1 MTSVLVLLFVA
12 ASAADYAGPDV
23 CAKCHPAE
31 AEAQAQS
38 AHARAIARSKPPQPG
53 GWAFGAGHQAITFV
67 TRLDAEHY
75 LEEGRTWY
83 RRSNAYGRTPGA
95 ASDAGRKYRIFDP
108 DAGILRCFSCHSTGP
123 LSQAADGAIEIHEPG
138 VRCEACHGPSA
149 AHANDPARYRPFHP
163 GRLPAGQLN
172 NFCGQCHRMPA
183 GAAETPDLRNPWNAR
198 HQPLLLSAS
207 KCFLGSKGKLSCLT
221 CHSPHQPLV
230 TDLAAY
236 DAKCSSC
243 HAAPRHT
250 ARVAGRP
257 CAGCHMPT
265 VKPEPN
271 LEFANHR
278 IAIFA
283 PGDPL
288 TPIAKPS
295 GRAAAR

>member
-1 MTSVLVLLFVA
+1 MTSVLALLLVA
-12 ASAADYAGPDV
+12 ASAQYAGSDV

-31 AEAQAQS
+31 AESQARS
-38 AHARAIARSKPPQPG
+38 AHARAISRSKPPQPG
-53 GWAFGAGHQAITFV
+53 DWAFGAGHQAITFV

-83 RRSNAYGRTPGA
+83 RRLNAYGRTPGA

-149 AHANDPARYRPFHP
+149 AHAADPARERPPHP
-163 GRLPAGQLN
+163 DRLPAGGLN

-183 GAAETPDLRNPWNAR
+183 AAAETPDLRNPWNTR

-207 KCFLGSKGKLSCLT
+207 KCFLESKGKLSCLT
-221 CHSPHQPLV
+221 CHSPHQPLE
-230 TDLAAY
+230 TSLAAY
-236 DAKCSSC
+236 DVKCSGC

-250 ARVAGRP
+250 ARVAGKA
-257 CAGCHMPT
+257 CAGCHMPV
-265 VKPEPN
+265 VKPEPG

-283 PGDPL
+283 PADPL
-288 TPIAKPS
+288 RPLAKPNGRS
-295 GRAAAR
+295 GVH